1 MRYADGSVVALGDT
15 VIVPVPGGTANARI
29 VMLGQTYEHL
39 NISEDFL
46 AWVKTEKILQEGAV
60 VIEWVGPNPFA
71 HNDQRYAPVGN
82 YMFTAL
88 DACIKRA
95 P

>member
-1 MRYADGSVVALGDT
+1 MRYADGSVAALGDT
-15 VIVPVPGGTANARI
+15 VNVPVPGGTAKARI
-29 VMLGQTYEHL
+29 VMLGETYEHL
-39 NISEDFL
+39 DISEDFL
-46 AWVKTEKILQEGAV
+46 AWVKTERILQEGAV

-71 HNDQRYAPVGN
+71 HNDQQYAPVGN

-88 DACIKRA
+88 DECIKRA